1 MATAPPGWYPD
12 PQGLPGSQRYWNGA
26 TWTEH
31 VQGFGAMPPPPP
43 APTASGQFFASYGQ
57 RLGGWLLDWVIL
69 AVINIP
75 VVALL
80 GGFAHTQTTQ
90 QLNTVNGVD
99 HRTSVSFNIH
109 WWGILVSAILV
120 VGYGTIFCGS
130 RRGQTI
136 GMMALGVRAVD
147 VATGQPIG
155 YGRAF
160 GRAVV
165 EYLLAVAL
173 FLPWVLDMLFP
184 LWDPKKQTLHD
195 KTVRSVVVQGPA
207 A

>member
-12 PQGLPGSQRYWNGA
+12 PQGIPGSQRYWNGS

-31 VQGFGAMPPPPP
+31 VQAPGFMPPPPA
-43 APTASGQFFASYGQ
+43 APTPSGQFLASYGQ

-69 AVINIP
+69 AVVNIP

-80 GGFAHTQTTQ
+80 GGFTHTDTTN
-90 QLNTVNGVD
+90 QLNSGRT
-99 HRTSVSFNIH
+99 TSVSFNVH
-109 WWGILVSAILV
+109 WWGILISAVLI

-130 RRGQTI
+130 NRGQTI
-136 GMMALGVRAVD
+136 GMMAVGVRAVD
-147 VATGQPIG
+147 LATGQPIG
-155 YGRAF
+155 YARAF
-160 GRAVV
+160 GRALV

-173 FLPWVLDMLFP
+173 FLPWVIDMLFP

-195 KTVRSVVVQGPA
+195 KSVRSVVVQRSA

>member
-12 PQGLPGSQRYWNGA
+12 PQGSPGSQRWWNGA

-31 VQGFGAMPPPPP
+31 VQASGSPPPPSS
-43 APTASGQFFASYGQ
+43 AATSSGQFLASYGQ

-69 AVINIP
+69 AAVNIP

-80 GGFAHTQTTQ
+80 GGFGRIDDTAP
-90 QLNTVNGVD
+90 LNNGNGIA
-99 HRTSVSFNIH
+99 RGTSVSFDVH
-109 WWGILVSAILV
+109 WWGVLVGAVLII
-120 VGYGTIFCGS
+120 GYGTIFCGS
-130 RRGQTI
+130 TRGQTV
-136 GMMALGVRAVD
+136 GMMAVGVRAVD

-160 GRAVV
+160 GRAAL
-165 EYLLAVAL
+165 EYVLAVAL

-184 LWDPKKQTLHD
+184 LWDQKKQTLHD
-195 KTVRSVVVQGPA
+195 KAVRSVVVRR
-207 A
+207 